1 MGVFTKYSSLLY
13 RVVFCSLEPFPNII
27 IMIVKPER
35 LWILVAKKK
44 AGEASPEE
52 LDELKGLLS
61 ENISSGYTYD
71 VIDKIWEAQLTTSP
85 EEQLPQNVWQN
96 IDSKTNE
103 GKMGGKY
110 RLLQPAYRIAAACL
124 LLLFS
129 VAGIIAYRY
138 NNNTGTALAQNDNL
152 NQFTTRAGSKSKLE
166 LPDGTQVWLN
176 GNSKL
181 TYSNGNFNSQNREVI
196 LSGEAFFDVVKN
208 ARLPFI
214 IHTGKVNITVKGTAF
229 NVKAYPEEKTIETT
243 LVRGLVEI
251 TTEQD
256 PDRKILLKPNEKIII
271 PVDEEASSNET
282 AVAADTT
289 TGGPL
294 YAITRFR
301 SSVEEP
307 AEIAWINTQLVFDNE
322 PLGKIA
328 PKLESWYHINIRFLD
343 EEMKSKRFSGVIEK
357 ETLKETLEA
366 LQLSYH
372 FNYQIR
378 ENELVISNK

>member
-1 MGVFTKYSSLLY
+1 M
-13 RVVFCSLEPFPNII
+13 FPENLPKRYYH
-27 IMIVKPER
+27 MMVKPER

-85 EEQLPQNVWQN
+85 DQQVPQNVWQK
-96 IDSKTNE
+96 ITSKTNE
-103 GKMGGKY
+103 AKKGGKY
-110 RLLQPAYRIAAACL
+110 RLLQPAYRMVAACL
-124 LLLFS
+124 LLILS
-129 VAGIIAYRY
+129 VAGIIAYRH
-138 NNNTGTALAQNDNL
+138 NNNTGTVLSQNDNL
-152 NQFTTRAGSKSKLE
+152 NQVTTRAGSKSKLE

-181 TYSNGNFNSQNREVI
+181 TYSNGNFGSQNREVI
-196 LSGEAFFDVVKN
+196 LSGEAFFDVVRN
-208 ARLPFI
+208 AHLPFI
-214 IHTGKVNITVKGTAF
+214 IHTGEVNITVKGTAF
-229 NVKAYPEEKTIETT
+229 NVKAYPKEKTIETT

-251 TTEQD
+251 TTKQD

-271 PVDEEASSNET
+271 PVDEATGGNET
-282 AVAADTT
+282 AITADTT
-289 TGGPL
+289 TGPL

-328 PKLESWYHINIRFLD
+328 PKLESWYHIKIRFLD